1 MSPAKQLL
9 IDKLSGDLN
18 EALDA
23 IPVDDLLAKAPAALK
38 LVVKPD
44 TVKLGID
51 MVKVTLDSPNFKSKV
66 SDYLDYFA
74 IWFKELSSEIT
85 PKALSADAGAVHNKE
100 DEIYE

>member
-9 IDKLSGDLN
+9 IDKLSGDLS
-18 EALDA
+18 EALDSV
-23 IPVDDLLAKAPAALK
+23 PVDAILAKAPAALK

-51 MVKVTLDSPNFKSKV
+51 MVKVTIDSENFKSKV

-74 IWFKELSSEIT
+74 IWFKELSAEIT
-85 PKALSADAGAVHNKE
+85 PKAITERNADIHSKE